1 MTEDCLEVSVRVARR
16 DVRRPRCN
24 GHGRPR
30 MQFESLRCPLLTQ
43 SGHLTDDIFLR
54 KKYIMHCW
62 SAAPRCRF

>member
-43 SGHLTDDIFLR
+43 
-54 KKYIMHCW
+54 
-62 SAAPRCRF
+62 AAI